1 MPRPRARKHGCPRG
15 RRRQGSK
22 MRRLRNALAKKKK

>member
-1 MPRPRARKHGCPRG
+1 MPRPRARKHGKPRG

-22 MRRLRNALAKKKK
+22 MRRLRNALKNNKK